1 MNLHYFL
8 FLFFGTYF
16 FYWAASLSLVLF
28 NFPLKGIKF
37 RIFILAIMKA
47 IINGYLLYVLYNNKG
62 LLLISLFLH
71 MFFYWYVLRVKSYY
85 ALLIT
90 VITLVISVILEIS
103 VYLLIRQ
110 IPLSSVVHQ
119 QMDQIGIAVIS
130 GIFLQLITT
139 IISKKGGGLA
149 SQVKNRAA

>member
-1 MNLHYFL
+1 
-8 FLFFGTYF
+8 
-16 FYWAASLSLVLF
+16 
-28 NFPLKGIKF
+28 
-37 RIFILAIMKA
+37 MKA